1 MRINS
6 LFIIV
11 ASVLTLFLQLTLLR
25 FAEIASIKPELL
37 FIWVI
42 MSSFYLPLRS
52 AVFTN
57 WLIGIMADAT
67 SNSSLGTMGFLYL
80 LVGLAISLLREMF
93 FREDIAARVGITFI
107 SVYFCHFLY
116 GAGMCF
122 ARGSLDFWFIII
134 KPFGIAVYTTIAGIA
149 FFFVLAIIER
159 VVQVKRLRDELK
171 P

>member
-1 MRINS
+1 MKITS
-6 LFIIV
+6 LFIIT
-11 ASVLTLFLQLTLLR
+11 ASVLTLFLQMTLLR
-25 FAEIASIKPELL
+25 FAEIASVKPELL

-52 AVFTN
+52 AIFTN
-57 WLIGIMADAT
+57 WFIGIMADLT

-80 LVGLAISLLREMF
+80 LSGLAISLLREVF

-116 GAGMCF
+116 GIGMCF
-122 ARGSLDFWFIII
+122 ARESLDFWFIII
-134 KPFGIAVYTTIAGIA
+134 KPLGIAIYTTIAGIA
-149 FFFVLAIIER
+149 FFFVLAVIEHA
-159 VVQVKRLRDELK
+159 VQIKRLRDELK